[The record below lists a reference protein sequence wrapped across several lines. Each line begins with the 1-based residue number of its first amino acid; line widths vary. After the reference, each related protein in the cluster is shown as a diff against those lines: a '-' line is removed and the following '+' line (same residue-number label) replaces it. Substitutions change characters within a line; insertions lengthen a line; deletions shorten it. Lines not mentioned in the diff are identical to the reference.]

1 MMLLINFKNYLTGEK
16 AVKLAKTCKKI
27 DKNIVLGVSLADLYR
42 ISNETRMKCFVQHVD
57 YQDKGRN
64 TGFNTVESVKANG
77 GRGVFINHSEH
88 RLNYWIIKKTVKRA
102 KELNL
107 EVILFAKDVKEG
119 QRLNK
124 LKPSY
129 ICIEPPKL
137 IAGKVSVSEANP
149 ELIKDS
155 VKKIKNKILVGAG
168 VNNRNDVLTAK
179 KLGAKGVLVSSAVC
193 RSNNPSKILKEL
205 RWK

>member
-1 MMLLINFKNYLTGEK
+1 M
-16 AVKLAKTCKKI
+16 
-27 DKNIVLGVSLADLYR
+27 YR

-57 YQDKGRN
+57 YHEKGRN
-64 TGFNTVESVKANG
+64 TGFNIVESVKAN
-77 GRGVFINHSEH
+77 RGIGIFINHSEH
-88 RLNYWIIKKTVKRA
+88 RLNYEIIKKTIKRV

-129 ICIEPPKL
+129 ICIESPKL
-137 IAGKVSVSEANP
+137 IAGKISVSEANP
-149 ELIKDS
+149 KLIEDA

-193 RSNNPSKILKEL
+193 KSDNPSRILKEL

>member
-1 MMLLINFKNYLTGEK
+1 MLVINFKNYLSGEK
-16 AVKLAKTCKKI
+16 AVKLAKICRKA

-42 ISNETRMKCFVQHVD
+42 ISKETKMKCFVQHID
-57 YQDKGRN
+57 YQEKGRN
-64 TGFNTVESVKANG
+64 TGFNIVESVKANNG
-77 GRGVFINHSEH
+77 KGVFINHSEH
-88 RLNYWIIKKTVKRA
+88 RLNYEVIKKTVKRC

-107 EVILFAKDVKEG
+107 ETIVFAKNLVEG
-119 QRLNK
+119 IKLNK
-124 LKPSY
+124 LKPNY

-149 ELIKDS
+149 KLIEDS

-168 VNNRNDVLTAK
+168 VNKKEDVLIAK

-193 RSNNPSKILKEL
+193 KSNNPIKILKEL
-205 RWK
+205 RLK